1 MPNRRPRRSAAQWSK
16 IISDYHQSN
25 LNARQYCAQHDYS
38 LATFRKWQTRIAR
51 HAAKPD
57 SPNRAQLVELLPE
70 QSPAAGHSP
79 GVLIE
84 LDLGFGIHLKIH
96 R

>member
-1 MPNRRPRRSAAQWSK
+1 MPNRRPRRSAAQWSQ
-16 IISDYHQSN
+16 IISDYHQCD

-51 HAAKPD
+51 AAKPD
-57 SPNRAQLVELLPE
+57 SPNRAQWVELLPE
-70 QSPAAGHSP
+70 QSPASGRWP

-84 LDLGFGIHLKIH
+84 LDLGSGIHLKIQ

>member
-1 MPNRRPRRSAAQWSK
+1 MPTRRPRRSAAQWSK
-16 IISDYHQSN
+16 SISDYRQSN

-38 LATFRKWQTRIAR
+38 LATFRKRHVRISG

-57 SPNRAQLVELLPE
+57 SPNRAQLVELLPA
-70 QSPAAGHSP
+70 QSPAAGPSS

-84 LDLGFGIHLKIH
+84 LDLGSGIHLKIH